1 MATTSHQLIS
11 STCPT
16 KTKHNSCLAGPSPVS
31 LPQHALCVYGLDPS
45 TANQVHKRHLQM
57 HKCVHKHRCQ
67 SNHSFS
73 HTDDIQVAS
82 TFRLL

>member
-45 TANQVHKRHLQM
+45 TANQVHKENSQGVLNLLEPI
-57 HKCVHKHRCQ
+57 Q
-67 SNHSFS
+67 SF
-73 HTDDIQVAS
+73 IQPY
-82 TFRLL
+82 R